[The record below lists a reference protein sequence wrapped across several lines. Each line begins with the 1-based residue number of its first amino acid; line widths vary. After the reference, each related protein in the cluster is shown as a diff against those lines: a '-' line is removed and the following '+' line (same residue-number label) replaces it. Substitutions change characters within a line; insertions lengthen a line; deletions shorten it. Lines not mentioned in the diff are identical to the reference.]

1 MHLKLR
7 APYENL
13 VTAANFITLS
23 SLTCAIL
30 IISRALS
37 GELAYLGTL
46 FIACLVCD
54 GADGFVARK
63 TRTSSDLGTQLD
75 SLSDAIAFG
84 VVPVV
89 VADTYLR
96 SIGGEAFLPAQIAF
110 CACAV
115 VRLAMFNV
123 QKDKTIFLGLNTPSA
138 ASLVVLLI
146 VIGRYSGADWPAQTM
161 QAVINTML
169 FVLAV
174 SMISPFRYLSSK
186 SLKLRLNATTVVI
199 GAVFVVVSVW
209 TSPWSVYAYLVAYAL
224 SGPIA
229 ATWLLLKRLRRP
241 RGPRP
246 RKQA

>member
-1 MHLKLR
+1 MQLKLR

-63 TRTSSDLGTQLD
+63 TGKSSDLGTQLD

-84 VVPVV
+84 VAPVV
-89 VADTYLR
+89 VADVYLR
-96 SIGGEAFLPAQIAF
+96 SIGAEVFLPAQIAF

-123 QKDKTIFLGLNTPSA
+123 QKDKSIFLGLNTPSA

-146 VIGRYSGADWPAQTM
+146 VIGRYSGATWPPETM
-161 QAVINTML
+161 QHVINAML
-169 FVLAV
+169 FVLAA

-199 GAVFVVVSVW
+199 GAIFVIGSIW
-209 TSPWSVYAYLVAYAL
+209 ASPWSVYAYLVVYAL
-224 SGPIA
+224 SGPLTAI
-229 ATWLLLKRLRRP
+229 WLLLRRLRRP
-241 RGPRP
+241 RGPRRP
-246 RKQA
+246 R

>member
-13 VTAANFITLS
+13 VTLANVITLC
-23 SLTCAIL
+23 SLTCAVL
-30 IISRALS
+30 IINRALS

-63 TRTSSDLGTQLD
+63 TGKSSDLGTQLD

-89 VADTYLR
+89 VAGTYLR

-115 VRLAMFNV
+115 MRLAMFNV

-138 ASLVVLLI
+138 ASLVVVLI
-146 VIGRYSGADWPAQTM
+146 AIGRYSGASWPAETIQG
-161 QAVINTML
+161 VINVML
-169 FVLAV
+169 FVLAA

-186 SLKLRLNATTVVI
+186 SLKLKLNATTVLI
-199 GAVFVVVSVW
+199 GAVFVVGSIW
-209 TSPWSVYAYLVAYAL
+209 FSPWSVYAYLVVYAL
-224 SGPIA
+224 SGPIT
-229 ATWLLLKRLRRP
+229 ATWLLLRRLRRP
-241 RGPRP
+241 RGHR
-246 RKQA
+246 

>member
-63 TRTSSDLGTQLD
+63 TGSSSDLGTQLD

-84 VVPVV
+84 VAPVV

-96 SIGGEAFLPAQIAF
+96 SIGAEVFLPAQVAF

-123 QKDKTIFLGLNTPSA
+123 QKDKSIFLGLNTPSA

-146 VIGRYSGADWPAQTM
+146 VIGRYSGTDWPAATM
-161 QAVINTML
+161 QHVINAML
-169 FVLAV
+169 FVLAG

-186 SLKLRLNATTVVI
+186 SLKLRLNATTVVLGSIFVI
-199 GAVFVVVSVW
+199 GSIW
-209 TSPWSVYAYLVAYAL
+209 LSPWSVYAYLVAYAL
-224 SGPIA
+224 SGPIT
-229 ATWLLLKRLRRP
+229 ATWLLLRRMRRP
-241 RGPRP
+241 RGTR
-246 RKQA
+246 

>member
-1 MHLKLR
+1 MKLR

-13 VTAANFITLS
+13 LTAANVITLS

-37 GELAYLGTL
+37 AELAYLGTL

-63 TRTSSDLGTQLD
+63 TGKSSDLGTQLD

-84 VVPVV
+84 VVPVA

-96 SIGGEAFLPAQIAF
+96 SIGASAFLPAQIAF

-115 VRLAMFNV
+115 VRLALFNV
-123 QKDKTIFLGLNTPSA
+123 QKDKSIFLGLNTPSA

-146 VIGRYSGADWPAQTM
+146 VIGRYSGVDWPPATM
-161 QAVINTML
+161 QWVINVML
-169 FVLAV
+169 FVLAA

-199 GAVFVVVSVW
+199 GAIFVVASIW
-209 TSPWSVYAYLVAYAL
+209 LSPWSVYAYLVAYAL
-224 SGPIA
+224 SGPVA
-229 ATWLLLKRLRRP
+229 ATWLLMRRLRRP
-241 RGPRP
+241 RQPR
-246 RKQA
+246 